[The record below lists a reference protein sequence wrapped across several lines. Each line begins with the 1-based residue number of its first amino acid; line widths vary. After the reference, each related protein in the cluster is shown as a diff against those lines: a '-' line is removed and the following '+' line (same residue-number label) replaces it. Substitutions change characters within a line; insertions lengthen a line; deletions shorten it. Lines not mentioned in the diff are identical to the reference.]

1 MLIIRHIAA
10 LSVLDDPALQKT
22 KPHTGDEY
30 GMELVAPGRRYTV
43 LGSILHVSL
52 GVGYVT
58 TSPVFEILSESSLV
72 NRP

>member
-30 GMELVAPGRRYTV
+30 GIELVAPGRILQKYMV
-43 LGSILHVSL
+43 LGSILHAY
-52 GVGYVT
+52 GDFA
-58 TSPVFEILSESSLV
+58 PLSS
-72 NRP
+72 RCMYH